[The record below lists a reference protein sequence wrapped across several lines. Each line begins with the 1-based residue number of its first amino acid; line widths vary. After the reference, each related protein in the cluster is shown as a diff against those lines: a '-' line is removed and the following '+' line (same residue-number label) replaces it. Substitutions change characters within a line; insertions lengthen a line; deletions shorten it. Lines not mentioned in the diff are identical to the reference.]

1 MAQVE
6 LEKHK
11 PLKLSPIEVAELLD
25 KTNWANDFQW
35 EEMTKLGGYFTPYQ
49 IAKGA
54 VIFYEGAR
62 ADYMGLIISGKIRIS
77 KTTSDRSVKPLVVLT
92 PSQTFGE
99 QSLLDGEPR
108 SGLAEAI
115 EPATF
120 VITNRRQLFRMAEDE
135 PELAFKVLWR
145 ISRTISQRLRHT
157 SYRLLDASS
166 GQVAD
171 LQAKR

>member
-1 MAQVE
+1 MGQVE
-6 LEKHK
+6 LDKHK

-35 EEMTKLGGYFTPYQ
+35 DEMCKLGAFFTPYQ
-49 IAKGA
+49 MDKGA

-77 KTTSDRSVKPLVVLT
+77 KASSDRSVRPLVVLT

-115 EPATF
+115 EPVTF
-120 VITNRRQLFRMAEDE
+120 VITNRRQLFRMADE
-135 PELAFKVLWR
+135 EPALAFKLLWR

-157 SYRLLDASS
+157 SYRLLDAPS
-166 GQVAD
+166 GSYPET
-171 LQAKR
+171 KGKH